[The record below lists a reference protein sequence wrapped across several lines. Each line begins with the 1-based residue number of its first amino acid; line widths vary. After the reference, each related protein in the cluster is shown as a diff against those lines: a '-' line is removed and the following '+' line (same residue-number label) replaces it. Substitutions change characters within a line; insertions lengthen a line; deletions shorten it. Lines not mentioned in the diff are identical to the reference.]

1 VIEVFADVICPFA
14 HVSLQRIV
22 TRRETV
28 GRPDV
33 AVVVRAWPLEIVNGE
48 PFDPHKIAEE
58 VDVLR
63 DSVAPDLFT
72 HFDPAAY
79 PTSSVPALALTAAA
93 YGRDV
98 RTGEQ
103 VALAL
108 RDLLF
113 ERGTDIGDP
122 DVLGVLAHRHGLDRA
137 CLADDG
143 AVRAEL
149 EEGRRR
155 GVVGSPHYFIE
166 GRDVF
171 CPSLDVSK
179 PEGSMQVHFDATAF
193 EAFVESAFHTE

>member
-1 VIEVFADVICPFA
+1 MIEVFADVICPFA
-14 HVSLQRIV
+14 HVSLRRIV

-28 GRPDV
+28 DRPDV
-33 AVVVRAWPLEIVNGE
+33 PIVVRAWPLEIVNGE
-48 PFDPHKIAEE
+48 PFDAHKIAEE
-58 VDVLR
+58 IDVLR

-72 HFDPAAY
+72 HFDPASY
-79 PTSSVPALALTAAA
+79 PASSVPALALTAAA
-93 YGRDV
+93 YAVDV
-98 RTGEQ
+98 GTGERI
-103 VALAL
+103 ALAL

-113 ERGTDIGDP
+113 ERGADIGDAE
-122 DVLGVLAHRHGLDRA
+122 VLGVLADRHGVDRA
-137 CLADDG
+137 CLSDEG

-155 GVVGSPHYFIE
+155 GVVGSPHYFVE

-179 PEGSMQVHFDATAF
+179 PEGSMQVHFDPGAF